1 MEETTVLSAA
11 KTMKLVGMVSL
22 NNLIQLRSQGEEI
35 INQIEAQTIK
45 LDLAEMKSAS
55 SFSLSLLLCW
65 IRYATKQN
73 KTIEIINLPSSLAN
87 LASLYNLKGIL

>member
-1 MEETTVLSAA
+1 MEEASVISTEKS
-11 KTMKLVGMVSL
+11 MKLVGMVRL
-22 NNLIQLRSQGEEI
+22 NNLTQLRSQGEEI
-35 INQIEAQTIK
+35 INQIEVQTIE
-45 LDLAEMKSAS
+45 LNLAEMKSAS

-73 KTIEIINLPSSLAN
+73 KTVEIINLPSSLEN